1 MAPISV
7 RLRNTL
13 RKATMAVSLAYYRHY
28 WGMDIG
34 EECRI
39 SHKAILDKSNP
50 AGIHIGRYTGVALN
64 AVILSHDF
72 VRNRHVDTW
81 IGERCHIGACA
92 IIGAGVRVG
101 NGCLVAAGSVVLK
114 DVPDN
119 CIVMGNP
126 ARVIEQ
132 GLKTGKWGV
141 RVDVLPADR
150 IDQNVLISD
159 EGNA

>member
-1 MAPISV
+1 MIPISV
-7 RLRNTL
+7 RLRNSL
-13 RKATMAVSLAYYRHY
+13 RKATMTMNIEIYRRY

-34 EECRI
+34 EDCRI

-50 AGIHIGRYTGVALN
+50 RGIHIGRYTGIALN

-72 VRNRHVDTW
+72 VRNKHVDTW

-92 IIGAGVRVG
+92 IIGPGVRIG

-119 CIVMGNP
+119 SIVMGNP
-126 ARVIEQ
+126 ARVVEQ

-141 RVDVLPADR
+141 RVDVLSPDR
-150 IDQNVLISD
+150 IDQNVLVID
-159 EGNA
+159 EGIE